1 MFGLGLNLEKTRTVY
16 CKDEDRKGNHE
27 YTSFDF
33 LGYTFRPRHA
43 KNKYG
48 KFFTNFLPAIGEKAK
63 KSIRKEVR
71 SWKLQLK
78 PDKDLWDIANMFNSK
93 IQGWINYY
101 THFYKSEIYD
111 VLRYINGCLV
121 NWVRRKYKK
130 RGSRRRAE
138 YWLGIIARRDKNLFA
153 HWRFGIL
160 PSAG

>member
-1 MFGLGLNLEKTRTVY
+1 MNLDKTKIVY
-16 CKDEDRKGNHE
+16 CKDKSRKGNHE
-27 YTSFDF
+27 HTSFDF
-33 LGYTFRPRHA
+33 LGYTFRPRQA

-48 KFFTNFLPAIGEKAK
+48 KFFTNFFPAISEKAK

-78 PDKDLWDIANMFNSK
+78 PDKNLWDIANMFNRK

-121 NWVRRKYKK
+121 NWVHRKYKK
-130 RGSRRRAE
+130 RRARHRAE
-138 YWLGIIARRDKNLFA
+138 HWLGAIARRGKNLFA
-153 HWRFGIL
+153 HWKFGIL
-160 PSAG
+160 PSDG

>member
-1 MFGLGLNLEKTRTVY
+1 MLF
-16 CKDEDRKGNHE
+16 
-27 YTSFDF
+27 
-33 LGYTFRPRHA
+33 
-43 KNKYG
+43 
-48 KFFTNFLPAIGEKAK
+48 
-63 KSIRKEVR
+63 R

-78 PDKDLWDIANMFNSK
+78 PDKDLWDIANMFNRK

-130 RGSRRRAE
+130 RKARRRAE
-138 YWLGIIARRDKNLFA
+138 HWLGTIAKRDKNLFA
-153 HWRFGIL
+153 HWKLGIL